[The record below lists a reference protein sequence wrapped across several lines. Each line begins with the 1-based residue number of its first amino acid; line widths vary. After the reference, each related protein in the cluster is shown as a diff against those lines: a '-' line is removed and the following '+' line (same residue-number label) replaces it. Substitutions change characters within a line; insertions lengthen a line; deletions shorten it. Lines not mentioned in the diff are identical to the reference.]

1 MNLLKEYKE
10 HLFEIDREYVG
21 DNRVKDGKNFPYTD
35 SGKFYED
42 GVSQLNEVPTKEI
55 MFNKLFSNVEYEV
68 PYLDLGAVKD
78 DKIRSKATKLDALVN
93 GNRAFEYKKTHVLY
107 NNGSY
112 NEYSLKTLLS
122 SLAVENFVNPNDGRS
137 IASTS
142 VVGDIEKLL
151 LLPEKYEKNI
161 LFELWYGGGYSSKS
175 YLKMLD
181 TLLNNYYV
189 VVEKVITYEDSIHPI
204 LDYCDIVHYKIIEKK

>member
-1 MNLLKEYKE
+1 MLLKEYKNY
-10 HLFEIDREYVG
+10 LTKIDKDYVG

-42 GVSQLNEVPTKEI
+42 GISQLNEVPTKEI
-55 MFNKLFSNVEYEV
+55 MFNKLFSNVEYEI

-78 DKIRSKATKLDALVN
+78 DKIRSKATKLDALVD
-93 GNRAFEYKKTHVLY
+93 GYRAFEYKKTHVLY
-107 NNGSY
+107 NNGGY

-122 SLAVENFVNPNDGRS
+122 SLATENFVNPNDGRS

-151 LLPEKYEKNI
+151 LLPNNYEKNI
-161 LFELWYGGGYSSKS
+161 LFELWYGGGYTSNT

-181 TLLNNYYV
+181 VLLNEHY
-189 VVEKVITYEDSIHPI
+189 VVEKGIVTYEDSIHPI
-204 LDYCDIVHYKIIEKK
+204 LTKCDIVHYKIIEKK

>member
-1 MNLLKEYKE
+1 M
-10 HLFEIDREYVG
+10 
-21 DNRVKDGKNFPYTD
+21 
-35 SGKFYED
+35 
-42 GVSQLNEVPTKEI
+42 
-55 MFNKLFSNVEYEV
+55 
-68 PYLDLGAVKD
+68 
-78 DKIRSKATKLDALVN
+78 
-93 GNRAFEYKKTHVLY
+93 
-107 NNGSY
+107 
-112 NEYSLKTLLS
+112 S

-189 VVEKVITYEDSIHPI
+189 VTKKIITYEDSLHPI